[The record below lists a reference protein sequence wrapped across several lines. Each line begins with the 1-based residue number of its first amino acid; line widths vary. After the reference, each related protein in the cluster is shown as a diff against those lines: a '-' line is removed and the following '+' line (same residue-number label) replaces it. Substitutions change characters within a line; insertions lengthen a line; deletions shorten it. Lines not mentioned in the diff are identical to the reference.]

1 MKGLSMT
8 YEKTMA
14 LIKRGTYRMKVIQ
27 EGGRFID
34 VTYIDDELAAR
45 KAEFD
50 KIMYDREH
58 GYSGFDEFHTDWE
71 PTL

>member
-27 EGGRFID
+27 DGGRFID

-50 KIMYDREH
+50 KTASKPTR
-58 GYSGFDEFHTDWE
+58 YSI
-71 PTL
+71 